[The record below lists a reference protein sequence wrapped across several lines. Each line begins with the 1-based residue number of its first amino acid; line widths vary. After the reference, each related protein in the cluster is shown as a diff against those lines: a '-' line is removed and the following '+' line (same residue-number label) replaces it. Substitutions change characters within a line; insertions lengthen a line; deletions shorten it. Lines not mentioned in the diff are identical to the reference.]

1 MAFGKRDRSPYTCVM
16 ETVIYNIRDLGENER
31 SAAEQLVGHSLRD
44 DHKLI
49 IQVVDGNGAAEQATH
64 VGDNLP
70 DWCNVYVGLTDTEI
84 ADIEQSI
91 VRSKSSR
98 FGD

>member
-1 MAFGKRDRSPYTCVM
+1 M
-16 ETVIYNIRDLGENER
+16 ETVIHNIRDLSQHER
-31 SAAEQLVGHSLRD
+31 SAAEQLVGHTLND

-49 IQVVDGNGAAEQATH
+49 IQVVDGNGTADQATH
-64 VGDNLP
+64 VGDDLP
-70 DWCNVYVGLTDTEI
+70 DWCNVYEGLTDTEI
-84 ADIEQSI
+84 AEIEQSI